1 MTTHYFSLEMA
12 KIYLTNYLFW
22 SFFLIIY
29 NVMTNILKT
38 KCLHIDY
45 SGSTGM
51 NIFCYNILK
60 LLLDILTTLQKGRTH
75 VNTYQQFMS
84 AHFTTT

>member
-12 KIYLTNYLFW
+12 KIYLTNDLFW
-22 SFFLIIY
+22 SFFLIIH

-45 SGSTGM
+45 SGSTRM

-60 LLLDILTTLQKGRTH
+60 LLLDILITLQKGRTH
-75 VNTYQQFMS
+75 VNTYQQFIS